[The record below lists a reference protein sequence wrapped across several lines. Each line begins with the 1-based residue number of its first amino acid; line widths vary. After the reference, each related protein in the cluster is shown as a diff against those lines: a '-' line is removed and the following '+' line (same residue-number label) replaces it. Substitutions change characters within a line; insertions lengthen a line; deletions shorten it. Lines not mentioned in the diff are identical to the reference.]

1 MARIK
6 TNGIAIEYDSFGSPK
21 SEAILLIPGLGS
33 QLTQWPV
40 ELCNT
45 LVKRGYRVIR
55 MDNRDSGLSSKML
68 PVRGMTHDD
77 MLASASAKNFDFA
90 GYTLNDMASDA
101 INLLDGIKVEK
112 AHIVGAGM
120 GGMIAQTMA
129 AEHPARVF
137 SLTSIMSTSG
147 NPELP
152 RIDDEVLK
160 LFLRPASMASDIESI
175 VARDME
181 FNRLVGSPGFPVGLD
196 LLRVWAL
203 RDSMRAYHP
212 AGLLR
217 QLALVKS
224 SGDRRD
230 VLGKIK
236 VPTVVLH
243 GSADKLVPKAAG
255 EDTAKSIEGAELR
268 IVEGMGHDM
277 PPALVGVFADAIV
290 SAAERAT
297 GQVVLPATQAVAPTP
312 GKTGLK
318 SLVPLGA
325 LQRFREALLTS
336 RA

>member
-6 TNGIAIEYDSFGSPK
+6 TNGIAIEYESFGSPK

-33 QLTQWPV
+33 QLTQWPM
-40 ELCNT
+40 ELCRA

-68 PVRGMTHDD
+68 PVKGMTYDD
-77 MLASASAKNFDFA
+77 MLAAAAANDFDFA
-90 GYTLNDMASDA
+90 GYTLENMAIDA
-101 INLLDGIKVEK
+101 INLLDGVKVEK

-120 GGMIAQTMA
+120 GGMIAQTIA
-129 AEHPARVF
+129 AEHPARAF

-147 NPELP
+147 NPDLP
-152 RIDDEVLK
+152 RISEDVLK
-160 LFLRPASMASDIESI
+160 LFLRPAAMASDIESI

-181 FNRLVGSPGFPVGLD
+181 FNRLVGSPGFPSGPEM
-196 LLRVWAL
+196 LRIWAL

-217 QLALVKS
+217 QLALVKM
-224 SGDRRD
+224 SGDRRE
-230 VLGKIK
+230 VLAKIK
-236 VPTVVLH
+236 VPSVVLH

-255 EDTAKSIEGAELR
+255 EDTAKCIENAELR

-277 PPALVGVFADAIV
+277 PLALVDQFADAIV
-290 SAAERAT
+290 AAAERAT
-297 GQVVLPATQAVAPTP
+297 GPVVLPAAKAGATAS
-312 GKTGLK
+312 GKAGLK
-318 SLVPLGA
+318 SIAPLGV

>member
-6 TNGIAIEYDSFGSPK
+6 TNVITIEYDSFGSPK
-21 SEAILLIPGLGS
+21 NEAILLIPGLGS

-40 ELCNT
+40 DLCKK

-55 MDNRDSGLSSKML
+55 MDNRDSGLSSKMP
-68 PVRGMTHDD
+68 PVNGMTHDD
-77 MLASASAKNFDFA
+77 MLAAAAAKDFNFA
-90 GYTLNDMASDA
+90 GYTLGDLANDAV
-101 INLLDGIKVEK
+101 NLLDGVKVEK

-129 AEHPARVF
+129 AEHPGRVF

-152 RIDDEVLK
+152 RINDDVLK
-160 LFLRPASMASDIESI
+160 LFLRPAAMASDIESI

-181 FNRLVGSPGFPVGLD
+181 FNRLIASPAFPTEPQVLKE
-196 LLRVWAL
+196 WAI

-217 QLALVKS
+217 QLALVKA
-224 SGDRRD
+224 SGDRRE
-230 VLGKIK
+230 VLAAIK
-236 VPTVVLH
+236 VPIVVLH
-243 GSADKLVPKAAG
+243 GSEDKLVPLAAG
-255 EDTAKSIEGAELR
+255 EDTAKSMEDADLL
-268 IVEGMGHDM
+268 IVKGMGHDM
-277 PPALVGVFADAIV
+277 PLALVEQFADAIV
-290 SAAERAT
+290 AAAERAT
-297 GQVVLPATQAVAPTP
+297 GPVVSSATSAAKAGS
-312 GKTGLK
+312 GKSSAK
-318 SLVPLGA
+318 PSVPMGV